1 MAVTNN
7 CGLGC
12 LLYKG
17 GVIKSAN
24 HRYNQK
30 IAAIMSRQTKGG
42 TEKFKPT
49 EEYYAVT
56 QRRNNVIKDYMLQTG
71 KHFITWCVEN
81 RIDTIVLGDN
91 QFWKQNI
98 RMGVVNNQNFVQI
111 PFDQMKKILTYQAER
126 RGIRLIRQEESYT
139 SKANFLG
146 QDDIP
151 VYGGNDEDVRFTGTR
166 IHRGLYKTNAG
177 TLLNADI
184 NGSANILRKCIS
196 DAFRSHELAYNQI
209 TVVRHPMYEAVKE
222 NRNRQISK

>member
-151 VYGGNDEDVRFTGTR
+151 VYGGMMKMSDLQAHGSIGDCIKQMPVLYSMPTLTDPLISCGNVYLMRSDHTNLR
-166 IHRGLYKTNAG
+166 IIRSLWSDIRCMKLLKKTE
-177 TLLNADI
+177 TD
-184 NGSANILRKCIS
+184 R
-196 DAFRSHELAYNQI
+196 
-209 TVVRHPMYEAVKE
+209 
-222 NRNRQISK
+222 